1 MSRGKIIKSLICMGA
16 VSAVIIAGLPMGLH
30 NASAAEVTMNG
41 VARNAASTE
50 NAASASKN
58 AAANVLTE
66 ETATSED
73 DAELSVDITTRDDGY
88 SAVLYDNTN
97 GLPTAEA
104 NAIEST
110 GDGFIWIGSY
120 SGLIRYDGSTFERI
134 DSTTGIAS
142 VVSLYADSKDR
153 LWIGTNDSGVALM
166 EKGSLKMYTKAD
178 GLMSSSIRSVTEDEE
193 GNIYIATTHGMA
205 MVDPSLKLSIVD
217 EPQINDEYIRS
228 LKRGENDI
236 IYGVTADGDI
246 FTMKGGKL
254 TGFYNGSRLG
264 IEDVYSIF
272 PDPVD
277 PGLVYIGTK
286 GTGIYH
292 VDLGRASVEAKPID
306 VFPLE
311 YINSIEYAG
320 DMLWVL
326 ADNGM
331 GVVKDGRFTRIEH
344 LPINSSIECMITDY
358 QGNMWL
364 TSSKQGVMKIVPNRF
379 ANIFDRYELDETV
392 VNTTCVYN
400 NCLMIGTKSQGLT
413 VIGATGKVLNE
424 YPVIEAVSADGEEI
438 PGNDLIKMLEG
449 CRIRSIIKDSDNRL
463 WISTYSDNA
472 LLMFDRGKVIRFD
485 EKSGMP
491 SDRVR
496 TVCELSN
503 GSVMAAC
510 SGGMAVIRDNKVA
523 EVYDEAA
530 GLSNTEILTVAEGID
545 GEMLLGTDGDGI
557 YAITDRKTVRYGI
570 EAGLSSEVVM
580 RIKKDKSR
588 DIYWIVTSNS
598 IAYMD
603 KDHKITTIREFPYS
617 NNFDLYENSKGE
629 MWILS
634 SNGVYVVL
642 VDELLANGTLN
653 PVFFG
658 RENGLPCIATANSF
672 SALTDEGDLYIAG
685 TTGVAKV
692 NIENTYDDVNNVK
705 MSVPYV
711 AADGVR
717 IYPNR
722 EGTIILPSRTHK
734 LTVYDYVFTYSLMNP
749 QITYY
754 LEGIDKEPVTVSRK
768 DLKPADY
775 NDLRGGDY
783 RFVMELR
790 DSMGKGSKK
799 LTVPIYKEPAFYERP
814 WFIITMICIL
824 GFCIYWLVQKY
835 VKKRTATLLKK
846 DEENRTFVREMIE
859 AFAKTIDMKDKYTR
873 GHSTR
878 VAEYTAMLAKELGYD
893 DETVEKYYNI
903 ALLHDIGKIG
913 VPPEVLNK
921 PGKLTD
927 QEFGII
933 KSHSAL
939 GYNVLKDISIMPE
952 LAIGAGQHHE
962 RPDGKGY
969 PRGLKGDKIERV
981 AQIIGVADTF
991 DAMYSDRPYRKRMNF
1006 DKAVSIISEVSGT
1019 QLTPDVVDAFL
1030 RLVEKGE
1037 FRHPDDVGGGTTE
1050 DIDNIHKKQDKEE
1063 EEKRSAGS

>member
-1 MSRGKIIKSLICMGA
+1 MNVGKIIKSFICMGGIA
-16 VSAVIIAGLPMGLH
+16 AIIVAGIPYGLH
-30 NASAAEVTMNG
+30 NADASELTMNG
-41 VARNAASTE
+41 VARNAASAE
-50 NAASASKN
+50 NADAASKN
-58 AAANVLTE
+58 AAVNVLAE
-66 ETATSED
+66 ESVEPED
-73 DAELSVDITTRDDGY
+73 NPEISVDITARDDGY

-110 GDGFIWIGSY
+110 RDGFIWIGSY
-120 SGLIRYDGSTFERI
+120 SGLIRYDGNTFERI

-166 EKGSLKMYTKAD
+166 EKGSLKMFTKAD
-178 GLMSSSIRSVTEDEE
+178 GLMSSSIRSITEDEE
-193 GNIYIATTHGMA
+193 GNIYIATTHGLA
-205 MVDPSLKLSIVD
+205 KVDPALKLSLVD

-254 TGFYNGSRLG
+254 TAFYNGTRLG

-272 PDPVD
+272 PDPAD
-277 PGLVYIGTK
+277 HGLVYIGTK
-286 GTGIYH
+286 GSGIYH
-292 VDLGRASVEAKPID
+292 INLGKGSVGSKPID
-306 VFPLE
+306 VFPLQ
-311 YINSIEYAG
+311 YINSMEYAG
-320 DMLWVL
+320 DMLWIL
-326 ADNGM
+326 ADNGL
-331 GVVKDGRFTRIEH
+331 GVIKDGRFLRIEH
-344 LPINSSIECMITDY
+344 LPMNSSVECMITDY
-358 QGNMWL
+358 QGNMWM

-379 ANIFDRYELDETV
+379 ANIFDRYGLDETV

-449 CRIRSIIKDSDNRL
+449 CRIRSIIKDSKDRL

-472 LLMFDRGKVIRFD
+472 LLMFKKGKVIRFD
-485 EKSGMP
+485 EKNGMP

-496 TVCELSN
+496 TVCELSD

-523 EVYDEAA
+523 TVYDEAA
-530 GLSNTEILTVAEGID
+530 GLSNTEILTVAEGVD

-557 YAITDRKTVRYGI
+557 YAISDNKTVRYGI
-570 EAGLSSEVVM
+570 EAGLSSEVIM
-580 RIKKDKSR
+580 RIRKDKYR

-603 KDHKITTIREFPYS
+603 KDHRITTIHEFPYS

-634 SNGVYVVL
+634 SNGVYVVS
-642 VDELLANGTLN
+642 VDEMLANGTLN

-658 RENGLPCIATANSF
+658 RDNGLPCIATANSF
-672 SALTDEGDLYIAG
+672 SALTEDGDLYIAG

-692 NIENTYDDVNNVK
+692 NIEDTYDDVNDVK

-722 EGTIILPSRTHK
+722 EGTIVLPPSTHK
-734 LTVYDYVFTYSLMNP
+734 LTIYDYVFTYSLMNP
-749 QITYY
+749 LIAYY
-754 LEGIDKEPVTVSRK
+754 LEGVDKEPVIVNRK

-775 NDLRGGDY
+775 NDLRGGNY

-790 DSMGKGSKK
+790 DSMGKGSRE
-799 LTVPIYKEPAFYERP
+799 LAVPIYKEPAFYERP

-824 GFCIYWLVQKY
+824 GFLIYWLVQKY
-835 VKKRTATLLKK
+835 VKKRTAALLKK

-878 VAEYTAMLAKELGYD
+878 VAEYTAMLARELGYD

-939 GYNVLKDISIMPE
+939 GFNVLKDISIMPE
-952 LAIGAGQHHE
+952 LAIGAGEHHE

-969 PRGLKGDKIERV
+969 PKGLKGDEIARV

-1030 RLVEKGE
+1030 RLVERGE

-1063 EEKRSAGS
+1063 EEKRTAGS